1 MLKGKL
7 TFQNVLLCCVLLRWG
22 GGGQGFLCMPN
33 RSAEQNARERVNTA
47 MTIVVKGVVTAKQ
60 IEEEFTRILPSVWR
74 WTARRIADN
83 MFTMTFPNALLINE
97 WACFN
102 PISMRQVKARILLV
116 RWGLSFLIMI
126 SI

>member
-1 MLKGKL
+1 M
-7 TFQNVLLCCVLLRWG
+7 CCYVVCYSG

-74 WTARRIADN
+74 WTARRVADN